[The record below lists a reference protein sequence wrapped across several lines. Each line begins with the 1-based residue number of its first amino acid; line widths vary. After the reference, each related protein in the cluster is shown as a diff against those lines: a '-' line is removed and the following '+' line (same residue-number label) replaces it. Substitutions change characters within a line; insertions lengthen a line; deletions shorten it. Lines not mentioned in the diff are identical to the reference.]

1 MEQPS
6 YEEMLMANKLS
17 SVLLQLALNWTEED
31 TNFYRKAYKAF
42 NYYYESN
49 AKLLQKHLDECIE
62 DEEEYK
68 DKSFSEIIERISFIF
83 ALSIIKRAVLIEED
97 NLEYNACVFSIIAVL
112 ASYKDLYEASEEE

>member
-49 AKLLQKHLDECIE
+49 AKLLQKHLD
-62 DEEEYK
+62 
-68 DKSFSEIIERISFIF
+68 
-83 ALSIIKRAVLIEED
+83 V
-97 NLEYNACVFSIIAVL
+97 V
-112 ASYKDLYEASEEE
+112 